1 MVALGLHRCMGFS
14 PGVVSRCYS
23 VVAACGTHT
32 HCRGFSS
39 CGAQAVGEWASVV
52 VAHGLS
58 RPVACGMPPDPGI
71 PPGIK
76 PVSPVLVGSFFTTEP
91 PGRPMSQL
99 PAWLSPHLGSLG

>member
-1 MVALGLHRCMGFS
+1 MAALGLHPCVGFS
-14 PGVVSRCYS
+14 LVVVSGCSS

-32 HCRGFSS
+32 HRSGFSG

-58 RPVACGMPPDPGI
+58 CPVACGMPPDPGI

-76 PVSPVLVGSFFTTEP
+76 PMSPVLVGGVFTTEP

-99 PAWLSPHLGSLG
+99 PA